1 MPGIDPEHDGPEQK
15 IRKEERCKYMAE
27 NTIKTSDGIEIY
39 ENAICKYLDQY
50 IDTHEIEDM
59 RREPQSRWNAALLYI
74 NKYVFKG
81 KGILLKPHTISNAYH
96 IPTVN
101 NICDIYI
108 NLCYMYDKEVSIM
121 GFSKLSGIDTDT
133 INSWGNEEY
142 MVSSNASVI
151 YKKLTKERE
160 ESLSS
165 MLISGKRNPVGILGA
180 LNRHYQW
187 NMPGVSNR
195 DNNKALNKQ
204 TPEQIAQQYG
214 EVIEVKTAAE
224 LPPV

>member
-1 MPGIDPEHDGPEQK
+1 MQVVETDQNETTA
-15 IRKEERCKYMAE
+15 KEVDEIEVYANEIENYLAE
-27 NTIKTSDGIEIY
+27 FCDNM
-39 ENAICKYLDQY
+39 Q
-50 IDTHEIEDM
+50 IEDM
-59 RREPQSRWNAALLYI
+59 TKETQNRWNAALLYI

-81 KGILLKPHTISNAYH
+81 KGLLYTQDRLYNRYDINKVNAL
-96 IPTVN
+96 
-101 NICDIYI
+101 CDIYV

-133 INSWGNEEY
+133 INSWGNNEY
-142 MVSSNASVI
+142 QSSSESSVI

-160 ESLSS
+160 ESLSG

-214 EVIEVKTAAE
+214 EVIEVQTAAE

>member
-1 MPGIDPEHDGPEQK
+1 MQVVETDQNETTA
-15 IRKEERCKYMAE
+15 KEV
-27 NTIKTSDGIEIY
+27 DDIEVY
-39 ENAICKYLDQY
+39 AN
-50 IDTHEIEDM
+50 EIENYLAEFCENMQIDDM
-59 RREPQSRWNAALLYI
+59 TKETQNRWNAALLYI

-81 KGILLKPHTISNAYH
+81 KGLLYTNDRLCNRYDIDKVNAL
-96 IPTVN
+96 
-101 NICDIYI
+101 CDIYI

-142 MVSSNASVI
+142 MASSNASVI

-160 ESLSS
+160 ESLSG

-214 EVIEVKTAAE
+214 EVIEAQAAAE
-224 LPPV
+224 LPPI

>member
-1 MPGIDPEHDGPEQK
+1 MQVVKTDQNETTAKEIDD
-15 IRKEERCKYMAE
+15 
-27 NTIKTSDGIEIY
+27 IEVY
-39 ENAICKYLDQY
+39 AN
-50 IDTHEIEDM
+50 EIENYLAEFCDNMQIDDM
-59 RREPQSRWNAALLYI
+59 TKETQNRWNAALLYI

-81 KGILLKPHTISNAYH
+81 KGLLYTQDRLYNRYDINKVNAL
-96 IPTVN
+96 
-101 NICDIYI
+101 CDIYI

-133 INSWGNEEY
+133 INSWGNNEY
-142 MVSSNASVI
+142 QLSSESSVI

-160 ESLSS
+160 ESLSG

-214 EVIEVKTAAE
+214 EVIEVQTAAE